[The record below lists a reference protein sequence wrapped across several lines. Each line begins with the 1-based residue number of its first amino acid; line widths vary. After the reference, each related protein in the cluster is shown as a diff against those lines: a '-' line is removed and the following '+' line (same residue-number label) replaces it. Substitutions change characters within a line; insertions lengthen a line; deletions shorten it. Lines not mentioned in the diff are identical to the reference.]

1 MHVGAKLESADRF
14 QGRSATRY
22 AHFLMSSERYKSV
35 ALVTF
40 EKRAEP
46 FAELLRLPRSDF
58 ETLVASG
65 AIFETPDQPTL
76 PPGLEDLEGRDIY
89 LIERWREEKGRLRS
103 NLKVMEQRRDVVDTL
118 CEGDL
123 EKLLFGSSD
132 PIASI
137 AKAVK
142 ERTHRK
148 DTTRVRYW
156 LLAYLTFGRRELALY
171 PATIKNGRWDRSS
184 LPSDARLG
192 RPPLEDP
199 LPQLRISAEL
209 AEKMVKSYSS
219 RVIDGHTSSTAY
231 TSFVRK
237 HFGVTV
243 KSRPIGDML
252 CQPEGLPF
260 PSKRQYDYA
269 IHKLLKRSEID
280 ELRLG
285 KHRYN
290 NTLSPREG
298 AFSEGVGNVFQAVQ
312 LDAAQA
318 PELPIGFLG
327 EIQQL
332 PLQVV
337 RMIDVASG
345 IGLGIGFSLGAERA
359 SAYRMAHFC
368 CSISKVKFARLLG
381 LEIDENDWPCVGT
394 PGGAVYDRGP
404 GATIEHADATSTVE
418 MTPSYAPK
426 GKPNVEGSHPK
437 KRARQGPPQ
446 VRISNLNPIEMVKRE
461 ILRQIKDNKSSDAF
475 SRMTPEMIR
484 SEVLP
489 IPNDIYAW
497 LDGRGRS
504 SAGRISFDEAVR
516 EWLDPVIFTVSR
528 NGLSYRSA
536 EYRDMGIL
544 LRNFRE
550 KLPRHCTF
558 NIPGFVLPFCVR
570 YAWIEISGHLVE
582 VERVLPLT
590 DDPTLLFESLQDL
603 EREEVT
609 ARMLARRGRKAAAA
623 AELEY
628 QSKHESQI
636 GLSPHDSNSIPRRA
650 VKKRNKQKERA
661 LRDTVHS

>member
-1 MHVGAKLESADRF
+1 MDRF

-40 EKRAEP
+40 EKRGEP
-46 FAELLRLPRSDF
+46 FAELLRFARGDF
-58 ETLVASG
+58 EALVASG
-65 AIFETPDQPTL
+65 AIFETLDQPTL
-76 PPGLEDLEGRDIY
+76 PPGLEDLEGRDVY
-89 LIERWREEKGRLRS
+89 LFERWREEKGRLRS
-103 NLKVMEQRRDVVDTL
+103 NLKVMEQRKDIVDTL
-118 CEGDL
+118 CEDDI

-142 ERTHRK
+142 ERTQRK

-171 PATIKNGRWDRSS
+171 PATIKNGHWDRSS
-184 LPSDARLG
+184 VPSGARLG

-199 LPQLRISAEL
+199 LPQLRISADL
-209 AEKMVKSYSS
+209 AEKMVRSYSS
-219 RVIDGHTSSTAY
+219 RVIDGHTSSAAY

-243 KSRPIGDML
+243 KSRPIGDIL

-260 PSKRQYDYA
+260 PSKRQYDYV
-269 IHKLLKRSEID
+269 IHKLLKQSEID
-280 ELRLG
+280 ELRFG
-285 KHRYN
+285 RHRYN

-312 LDAAQA
+312 LDVAQA
-318 PELPIGFLG
+318 PELPIGLLG

-332 PLQVV
+332 PLQVA

-345 IGLGIGFSLGAERA
+345 ICLGIGFSLGAESA

-368 CSISKVKFARLLG
+368 CAISKVKFARLFG
-381 LEIDENDWPCVGT
+381 LDIDENDWPCVGT
-394 PGGAVYDRGP
+394 PAGAVYDRGP
-404 GATIEHADATSTVE
+404 GATIEHADATSTIE
-418 MTPSYAPK
+418 MTPSYSPK

-437 KRARQGPPQ
+437 KCARHGPPQ
-446 VRISNLNPIEMVKRE
+446 LRISNLNPIEMVKQE
-461 ILRQIKDNKSSDAF
+461 ILRQIRDNKSSDAF

-484 SEVLP
+484 REVLP
-489 IPNDIYAW
+489 VPNEIFAW
-497 LDGRGRS
+497 LDGRCRS
-504 SAGRISFDEAVR
+504 SAGRISFEEAVR
-516 EWLDPVIFTVSR
+516 KWLDPVSFSVSR
-528 NGLSYRSA
+528 NGLSYRSG

-550 KLPRHCTF
+550 KLPRHSTF
-558 NIPGFVLPFCVR
+558 DIPGFVLPFCVR

-603 EREEVT
+603 ERDAVT
-609 ARMLARRGRKAAAA
+609 ARKLARRRRKAAAA
-623 AELEY
+623 AQVEY
-628 QSKHESQI
+628 QSERESQVSP
-636 GLSPHDSNSIPRRA
+636 SPHDSKSVPRRA
-650 VKKRNKQKERA
+650 IKKGNKKKERA
-661 LRDTVHS
+661 LRDIVHS